1 MGAAMSSRA
10 IVLIP
15 ATATPADLL
24 QPIAG
29 VPALL
34 RLLLCAQRAG
44 LGEILL
50 LGVNRYPRSVQAS
63 LTRDSRLTARL
74 VWLDDQPWSVL
85 VQTCSD
91 LEKAWWEGD
100 LWVLPA
106 GGVIDATLLRNAVQQ
121 AGSGPIAVIDPDPR
135 TFSTSA
141 VPFSRVSGAWLQA
154 VVEASGDVALSALLC
169 DVLQRSD
176 SEHLSNH
183 RLVCAPAVSETNRAA
198 VERGLFEGLEN
209 ASDGWVDRYLNRK
222 LSPWFSRWFVRIPL
236 TPNQITLIAW
246 AIGLLAA
253 LCFAHGSWVSGV
265 LGALLLQWSAIID
278 CCDGEVARLKFLE
291 STSGYYLDI
300 TCDNI
305 VHVAVFV
312 GIAWS
317 GYREL
322 GQTHILLLGGL
333 AALGT
338 LMGFIMVLATR
349 HSRARHASAALDRL
363 IDALANRDFSL
374 ILVLCALT
382 GTLQWF
388 LWALAIGVNLFWLL
402 VLGLARQAQRT
413 VHG

>member
-1 MGAAMSSRA
+1 MSSRA

-63 LTRDSRLTARL
+63 LTRDARLTARL
-74 VWLDDQPWSVL
+74 VWLDDQPWSAL
-85 VQTCSD
+85 VQACPD
-91 LEKAWWEGD
+91 LEKAWWERD

-121 AGSGPIAVIDPDPR
+121 AGSCPITVIDPEPR
-135 TFSTSA
+135 PASRS
-141 VPFSRVSGAWLQA
+141 VPPFFRVSGAWWQP
-154 VVEASGDVALSALLC
+154 VVQASGDVALSALLC
-169 DVLQRSD
+169 EVPQNSD
-176 SEHLSNH
+176 SERLSNH
-183 RLVCAPAVSETNRAA
+183 GLVCAPAVSETNRAA
-198 VERGLFEGLEN
+198 VERRLFNGLRS

-222 LSPWFSRWFVRIPL
+222 LSPWFSRWFVRMPL
-236 TPNQITLIAW
+236 TPNQVTLIAW

-253 LCFAHGSWVSGV
+253 LCFARGSWVSGV
-265 LGALLLQWSAIID
+265 LGALLLQWSSVID

-317 GYREL
+317 GYQEL
-322 GQTHILLLGGL
+322 GQAHVLLLGGL
-333 AALGT
+333 AAFGT

>member
-50 LGVNRYPRSVQAS
+50 LGVNRYPRSVQVS
-63 LTRDSRLTARL
+63 LTRDARLTSRL
-74 VWLDDQPWSVL
+74 VCVDDHPWSAL
-85 VQTCSD
+85 VQAYPD

-121 AGSGPIAVIDPDPR
+121 AGSCPITVIDPEPR
-135 TFSTSA
+135 PSSMS
-141 VPFSRVSGAWLQA
+141 VPPFFRVSGAWLQP
-154 VVEASGDVALSALLC
+154 VVQASADVALSALLSE
-169 DVLQRSD
+169 VPQNSD

-183 RLVCAPAVSETNRAA
+183 GLVCAPAVSETNRAA
-198 VERGLFEGLEN
+198 VERGLFNGLKS

-222 LSPWFSRWFVRIPL
+222 LSPWFSRWFVRMPL
-236 TPNQITLIAW
+236 TPNQVTLIAW

-265 LGALLLQWSAIID
+265 LGALLLQWSSVID

-317 GYREL
+317 GYQEL
-322 GQTHILLLGGL
+322 GQTHVLLLGGL
-333 AALGT
+333 AAFGT
-338 LMGFIMVLATR
+338 LMGFITVLATR
-349 HSRARHASAALDRL
+349 HGRARQASAALDRL

-374 ILVLCALT
+374 VLVLCALT

-388 LWALAIGVNLFWLL
+388 LWALAIGVNLFWLIA
-402 VLGLARQAQRT
+402 LGLARQAQRT
-413 VHG
+413 AHG

>member
-1 MGAAMSSRA
+1 
-10 IVLIP
+10 VLIP

-44 LGEILL
+44 LSEILL
-50 LGVNRYPRSVQAS
+50 LGVNRYPRSVQVL
-63 LTRDSRLTARL
+63 LTRDARLTSRL
-74 VWLDDQPWSVL
+74 VCVDDQPWSAL
-85 VQTCSD
+85 VQACPD

-121 AGSGPIAVIDPDPR
+121 AGSCSITVIDPEPR
-135 TFSTSA
+135 PSSMS
-141 VPFSRVSGAWLQA
+141 VPPFFRVSGAWLQP

-169 DVLQRSD
+169 EVPQNSD
-176 SEHLSNH
+176 SERLSNH
-183 RLVCAPAVSETNRAA
+183 GLVCAPVVSETNRAA

-222 LSPWFSRWFVRIPL
+222 LSPWFSRWFVRMPL
-236 TPNQITLIAW
+236 TPNQITLMAW

-265 LGALLLQWSAIID
+265 LGALLLQWCAVID

-317 GYREL
+317 GYQEL
-322 GQTHILLLGGL
+322 GQTHVLLLGGL
-333 AALGT
+333 AAFGT
-338 LMGFIMVLATR
+338 LMGFITVLATR
-349 HSRARHASAALDRL
+349 HGRARQASAALDRL

-388 LWALAIGVNLFWLL
+388 LWALAIGVNLFWLIA
-402 VLGLARQAQRT
+402 LGLARQAQRT
-413 VHG
+413 AHG

>member
-15 ATATPADLL
+15 ATTTPADLL

-29 VPALL
+29 VPA
-34 RLLLCAQRAG
+34 
-44 LGEILL
+44 L

-74 VWLDDQPWSVL
+74 VWLDDQPWSAL

-121 AGSGPIAVIDPDPR
+121 AGSRPIAVIDPDPR
-135 TFSTSA
+135 TSSMS
-141 VPFSRVSGAWLQA
+141 VPPFFRVSGAWLQP
-154 VVEASGDVALSALLC
+154 VVQASGDVALSALLC
-169 DVLQRSD
+169 EVPQNSD
-176 SEHLSNH
+176 SERLSNH
-183 RLVCAPAVSETNRAA
+183 RLVCAPVVSETNRAA

-222 LSPWFSRWFVRIPL
+222 LSPWFSRWFVRMPL
-236 TPNQITLIAW
+236 TPNQITLMAW

-265 LGALLLQWSAIID
+265 LGALLLQWSAVID

-317 GYREL
+317 GYQEL
-322 GQTHILLLGGL
+322 GQTHVLLLGGL

-349 HSRARHASAALDRL
+349 HSRARQASAALDRL

>member
-1 MGAAMSSRA
+1 MRSRA

-44 LGEILL
+44 LSEILL
-50 LGVNRYPRSVQAS
+50 LGVNRYPRSVQVL
-63 LTRDSRLTARL
+63 LTRDARLTSRL
-74 VWLDDQPWSVL
+74 VCVDDQPWSAL
-85 VQTCSD
+85 VQACPD

-121 AGSGPIAVIDPDPR
+121 AGSCSITVIDPEPR
-135 TFSTSA
+135 PSSMS
-141 VPFSRVSGAWLQA
+141 VPPFFRVSGAWLQP

-169 DVLQRSD
+169 EVPQNSD
-176 SEHLSNH
+176 SERLSNH
-183 RLVCAPAVSETNRAA
+183 GLVCAPVVSETNRAA

-222 LSPWFSRWFVRIPL
+222 LSPWFSQWFVRMPL
-236 TPNQITLIAW
+236 TPNQVTLIAW

-265 LGALLLQWSAIID
+265 LGALLLQWCAVID

-317 GYREL
+317 GYQEL
-322 GQTHILLLGGL
+322 GQTHVLLLGGL
-333 AALGT
+333 AAFGT
-338 LMGFIMVLATR
+338 LMGFITVLATR
-349 HSRARHASAALDRL
+349 HGRARQASAALDRL

-388 LWALAIGVNLFWLL
+388 LWALAIGVNLFWLIA
-402 VLGLARQAQRT
+402 LGLARQAQRT
-413 VHG
+413 AHG